1 MNSKTIAL
9 ITDFGIDDPYVGI
22 MKGIMSELSPNT
34 PLIDITNTIPPGDIQ
49 RGAFVLW
56 QAAQDF
62 PRGTI
67 FLCVVD
73 PGVGTERKPI
83 FLQTG
88 DQIYIGPD
96 NGLFSYLLY
105 KSDFTCWELSN
116 PEYQRKNSSAT
127 FHGRDVFAPAA
138 AYAARSISGTQFG
151 PQVTSLNKLPKPTLS
166 NNERSLT
173 GEILSQDHFGNLF
186 TSLGRFEYKN
196 DSLHYRSWIDNV
208 KIQINDHTKIRIR
221 VNDQRL
227 PLVRTFASIGSGI
240 CAGLI
245 GSTGLLEIVANQS
258 SAKSL
263 LGIEKGTSMSLVWE

>member
-1 MNSKTIAL
+1 MNSRTIAL
-9 ITDFGIDDPYVGI
+9 LTDFGIDDPYVGI
-22 MKGIMSELSPNT
+22 MKGIISGISPGT
-34 PLIDITNTIPPGDIQ
+34 PMIDITNQIPPGDIK

-83 FLQTG
+83 FLQIG

-105 KSDFTCWELSN
+105 NSEFRCHELSN
-116 PEYQRKNSSAT
+116 LEYQMKKPSAT
-127 FHGRDVFAPAA
+127 FHGRDIFAPAA
-138 AYAARSISGTQFG
+138 AYAARSISGDQFG
-151 PQVTSLNKLPKPTLS
+151 PKVTSLNKLAKPTLS
-166 NNERSLT
+166 SSESSLS

-186 TSLGRFEYKN
+186 TSLGRFVYKN
-196 DSLHYRSWIDNV
+196 NSLHYRSWIENEKLQIDDPTN
-208 KIQINDHTKIRIR
+208 IQIQ
-221 VNDQRL
+221 VNNHQL
-227 PLVRTFASIGSGI
+227 PLVRTFATIGHGV

-263 LGIEKGTSMSLVWE
+263 LGIGKGASVSLVWE